1 MRLNKSD
8 ALLIHAV
15 LFRHACENDSD
26 SRVEDL
32 LADLEGF
39 IVSSAASDSD
49 ESDDEVE
56 VDADEDETAESDY
69 DLPDADE
76 QITSFTLSD
85 LPVLNVTSP
94 TGEKVSFEFEDVGAE
109 DSIDVL
115 IDDATI
121 IIDGIQR
128 VKVTAG
134 QIELF
139 DSSER
144 HVFGIKKLPKTW
156 AKVFKTDVV
165 YGISLEEEEE

>member
-1 MRLNKSD
+1 MRLNKTD
-8 ALLIHAV
+8 ALLVHAV

-26 SRVEDL
+26 PRVEDL
-32 LADLEGF
+32 LADLEDF
-39 IVSSAASDSD
+39 IVSSDSND
-49 ESDDEVE
+49 DDDDVDDEVE
-56 VDADEDETAESDY
+56 VEATESDFE
-69 DLPDADE
+69 LPEVDE
-76 QITSFTLSD
+76 HLTPASLSD
-85 LPVLNVTSP
+85 LPALNVTSP
-94 TGEKVSFEFEDVGAE
+94 TGEKVTFEFEDVGSE

-115 IDDATI
+115 VDDATL

-128 VKVTAG
+128 VKVTSG

-156 AKVFKTDVV
+156 SKVFKTDVV